1 MNRTPIDS
9 EVEGK
14 LILTTAFQIANDT
27 TIYANEL
34 RTARQLARAAGAA
47 ALEFYGNANLE
58 IQRKKA
64 DEPVTEADLAAN
76 NVIVPALRAAFP
88 DDGMLSEESTDDHHI
103 AGSRLERERVWMVDP
118 LDGTQ
123 GFIDGTGDFA
133 VQIGLSFQ
141 GTPVVGVVYKPVTNV
156 LYAAARGA
164 GAWVERAHD
173 APQKLHVSDRADLSA
188 MRIAVSRSHRSPRMD
203 RVIRSLGIREEIRS
217 GSVGIKIGLIIEN
230 TCDLYVHMSPKS
242 KQWDTCAPEA
252 ILREAGGTLTDLF
265 GKPYRYNT
273 PDVWNHNGI
282 VATNGAAHAE
292 VIARLAPLLAEF
304 GRVRS

>member
-1 MNRTPIDS
+1 M
-9 EVEGK
+9 
-14 LILTTAFQIANDT
+14 ILTRPLQSILTEATYERELHTACD
-27 TIYANEL
+27 
-34 RTARQLARAAGAA
+34 LAQQAGAA
-47 ALEFYGNANLE
+47 ALHFYGNANLD
-58 IQRKKA
+58 IRRKKA
-64 DEPVTEADLAAN
+64 DEPVTEADFAAN
-76 NVIVPALRAAFP
+76 NVIVPLLREAFP
-88 DDGMLSEESTDDHHI
+88 DDGLLSEESTDDHHI
-103 AGSRLERERVWMVDP
+103 AGSRLERERVWMIDP

-133 VQIGLSFQ
+133 VQIGLSVA

-164 GAWVERAHD
+164 GAWVERAD
-173 APQKLHVSDRADLSA
+173 GEARPLHVSDCANLSA

-203 RVIRSLGIREEIRS
+203 RVIRTLGIREEVRS

-252 ILREAGGTLTDLF
+252 ILREAGGSLTDLF
-265 GKPYRYNT
+265 GKSYRYNT

-282 VATNGAAHAE
+282 VATNGTAHSE
-292 VIARLAPLLAEF
+292 VVERLAPLLAEF
-304 GRVRS
+304 GRVPA